1 MKLLTGEMIQ
11 EETSFELQILNEKAF
26 LKQSKHKIRREKYY
40 YRHLIHK
47 KIISRIFQQL
57 SSKKLRTAIHHI
69 INKLGFKPENSYKI
83 IDVSCGYDDL
93 LIELAIRFKKSKV
106 IGNDLCSKQ
115 LLSLPRKRRLN
126 NITLTTH
133 NILSSEFCQNKNYDL
148 IICKNTLHHI
158 PRISQ
163 LYLLKKLLRAGKIV
177 IIIEIENPLKC
188 SFNSFIWNFYYRK
201 FLKDD
206 GTNFVCNN
214 EFNNLLNKLKTKDLL
229 VRVFHTSLKTIKGN
243 YLFAIIKNY
252 KKEYYNYQ
260 LI

>member
-11 EETSFELQILNEKAF
+11 EETRVEVQIIDEKVIF
-26 LKQSKHKIRREKYY
+26 NQNKHKIKREKYY

-47 KIISRIFQQL
+47 KIISRIFQQF
-57 SSKKLRTAIHHI
+57 SSKKLRTAIHHM
-69 INKLGFKPENSYKI
+69 INRLGFKPENSYKI
-83 IDVSCGYDDL
+83 IDISCGYDDL
-93 LIELAIRFKKSKV
+93 LIELAIRFTKSKV
-106 IGNDLCSKQ
+106 IGNDLCWKQ

-133 NILSSEFCQNKNYDL
+133 NILSSEFCQKENYDL

-177 IIIEIENPLKC
+177 IFIEIENPLKC

-206 GTNFVCNN
+206 GTNFVCEN
-214 EFNNLLNKLKTKDLL
+214 EFNSLLNKVKRKNLL
-229 VRVFHTSLKTIKGN
+229 VKVFHTSLKTIKGN
-243 YLFAIIKNY
+243 YLFAIIKNNE
-252 KKEYYNYQ
+252 KEYYNY
-260 LI
+260 